1 VTINLLG
8 AIEIRAIADEL
19 ELRPKK
25 SLGQN
30 FVVDSN
36 ICQKIARLAAV
47 KSADHVVEIGP
58 GIGSLTLALLDTG
71 ARVTAIEVDS
81 RLAARL
87 PKTLSEH
94 GAEKFEIIL
103 GDALE
108 INSLSNDANKLVANL
123 PYNISVPVFLNFLE
137 RFPSIKS
144 GIVMVQ
150 SEVARRLAATPGTKD
165 YGAPS
170 VKAAWWAKVE
180 LSDSVSRKVFWPIP
194 NVDSSLVTF
203 SRIEPVDRDEKLRKV
218 TFSIIDQAFG
228 KRRKMLRSALSD
240 FFGGSSNAER
250 ALSSIGIDP
259 TLRGESLG
267 ITDFVA
273 IARANQMGGLDK

>member
-1 VTINLLG
+1 MTINLLG

-47 KSADHVVEIGP
+47 KSSDHVVEIGP
-58 GIGSLTLALLDTG
+58 GIGSLTLALLETG

-81 RLAARL
+81 RLAGRL
-87 PKTLSEH
+87 PRTLSEH
-94 GAEKFEIIL
+94 GAEKFKIVL

-203 SRIEPVDRDEKLRKV
+203 SRIEPVDRDEKLREI

-240 FFGGSSNAER
+240 FFGGSSSAER

-267 ITDFVA
+267 ITDFIA
-273 IARANQMGGLDK
+273 IARANRMGGLVK